1 MDTSDKVLTP
11 EALELVAARFR
22 VLSEPSRLRILHTL
36 GRSEMS
42 VGDLVVA
49 TNASQANTSKHLG
62 MLLDA
67 GIVARRK
74 EGLNAYYRVADESI
88 FELCE
93 LVCSRLANQLAARHG
108 AVAQFAIRHA
118 GDHEPESR

>member
-1 MDTSDKVLTP
+1 MDTSEKVLTP
-11 EALELVAARFR
+11 EALEMVAARFR

-36 GRSEMS
+36 GRNEMS

-108 AVAQFAIRHA
+108 AVAQFA
-118 GDHEPESR
+118 GLSSDEPSKESR

>member
-1 MDTSDKVLTP
+1 METSDNVLTP

-42 VGDLVVA
+42 VGDLVEA

-74 EGLNAYYRVADESI
+74 DGLNAYYRVADESI

-93 LVCSRLANQLAARHG
+93 LVCSRLSEQLAARHV
-108 AVAQFAIRHA
+108 AVSRFAGRT
-118 GDHEPESR
+118 GSETPSK

>member
-11 EALELVAARFR
+11 EALEMVAARFR

-36 GRSEMS
+36 GRDEMS
-42 VGDLVVA
+42 VGDLVEA

-62 MLLDA
+62 ILLDA

-74 EGLNAYYRVADESI
+74 EGMNSYYRVADESI

-93 LVCSRLANQLAARHG
+93 LVCSRLAEQLSARHG
-108 AVAQFAIRHA
+108 AVTQFAA
-118 GDHEPESR
+118 LSVAESESRSK

>member
-1 MDTSDKVLTP
+1 METSDKVLTP
-11 EALELVAARFR
+11 EALEMVASRFR

-42 VGDLVVA
+42 VGDLVEA

-62 MLLDA
+62 MLLEA

-74 EGLNAYYRVADESI
+74 DGLNAYYRVADESI

-93 LVCSRLANQLAARHG
+93 LVCSRLSEQLAARQV
-108 AVAQFAIRHA
+108 AVSKFAGRT
-118 GDHEPESR
+118 GGETTSK

>member
-1 MDTSDKVLTP
+1 MDTSDRVLTP

-42 VGDLVVA
+42 VGDLVTA

-67 GIVARRK
+67 GVVARRK

-93 LVCSRLANQLAARHG
+93 LVCSRLAEQLSARHG
-108 AVAQFAIRHA
+108 AVSRFANLSA
-118 GDHEPESR
+118 GEPTSGSK